1 MGNVGFFLAF
11 RQKKKEEKKRDRG
24 GGRSLPFGAAQVGRV
39 GRSVGGVATP
49 RRRSAEANFA
59 AGTEPLCLPHGR
71 PTTPFFRPFSS
82 FFFLFDDQRPLKKKG
97 EPYRVFP
104 EFFLRGNAF
113 RFDGRSLLA
122 FLPGFYWVLTEIF
135 HGISCMKRSV
145 AIFFTEFYRFSPIQT
160 LQEKCTLDCLPSFT

>member
-82 FFFLFDDQRPLKKKG
+82 FFFLFDDQRPLKKK
-97 EPYRVFP
+97 
-104 EFFLRGNAF
+104 RG
-113 RFDGRSLLA
+113 
-122 FLPGFYWVLTEIF
+122 T
-135 HGISCMKRSV
+135 
-145 AIFFTEFYRFSPIQT
+145 
-160 LQEKCTLDCLPSFT
+160 LPSFSRVLLPGKCISLRWQEPSCFFTGFLLGFD